1 MAFVCI
7 VKKVARESSLMS
19 VAFPDIIVTFA
30 GYSCTLEASRYA
42 ETGNVALLL
51 LVEKTGA
58 PYATASVNPEA
69 SLPDDRVAIKDYS
82 ENKGVAEALVK
93 AGVLGEEDDA
103 YELPFPV
110 YKLRIPL
117 PAGLVSKATILA
129 MK

>member
-1 MAFVCI
+1 MEIDSCLGGIHHWRTIAGHEQRRVNH
-7 VKKVARESSLMS
+7 ARERRT
-19 VAFPDIIVTFA
+19 DTFVLA
-30 GYSCTLEASRYA
+30 CWI
-42 ETGNVALLL
+42 
-51 LVEKTGA
+51 
-58 PYATASVNPEA
+58 NPEA

-110 YKLRIPL
+110 YKLRLPL